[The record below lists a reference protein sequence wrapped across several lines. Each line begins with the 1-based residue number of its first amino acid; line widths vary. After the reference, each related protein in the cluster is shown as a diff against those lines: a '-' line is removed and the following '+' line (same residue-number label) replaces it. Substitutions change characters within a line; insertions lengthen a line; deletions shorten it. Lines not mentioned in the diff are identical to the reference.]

1 MAHDKCMIQS
11 NCIRIAKS
19 MIAIFVWVLA
29 SRNIGRLKH
38 EKVAVLIQLRRYSL
52 FSRIVFSSNA
62 LVLEKCPFGKL
73 QIVHETRTRRNLF
86 QTKLNL

>member
-1 MAHDKCMIQS
+1 MIQS

-19 MIAIFVWVLA
+19 MNAIFVWVLA
-29 SRNIGRLKH
+29 SRNIGGLKH
-38 EKVAVLIQLRRYSL
+38 EKMAVLIQLRRYSL

-86 QTKLNL
+86 QIKLNL